1 MVGGWCR
8 GKTSKRSEQTRAPFE
23 WQQIVFENKVRVIA
37 SQPSPWL
44 LRPGT
49 HQPRSSSHPTFFPT
63 SRTSSPPLPS
73 PPAVVANA
81 RHVRGLAR
89 SLEGNYGHPPAEE
102 SLSTPCPL
110 WNSSRGFRGHV
121 MRRGIRGRKLDAV
134 DGGWK
139 RARCARPWRDH
150 RLGIDYTLFGDEFQV
165 YKKFSEEVL
174 FKTRSLVF
182 YRKFTTMERC
192 EILNV
197 VWIFFR
203 YF

>member
-1 MVGGWCR
+1 MTTNCIR
-8 GKTSKRSEQTRAPFE
+8 KQSTRNCEPAFSVAASAWHAPAT
-23 WQQIVFENKVRVIA
+23 V
-37 SQPSPWL
+37 L
-44 LRPGT
+44 LP
-49 HQPRSSSHPTFFPT
+49 PDVFFPT
-63 SRTSSPPLPS
+63 RRTSSLPRPS
-73 PPAVVANA
+73 LPTIVANA

-150 RLGIDYTLFGDEFQV
+150 RLRIDCTFFGDEFQV
-165 YKKFSEEVL
+165 CKCHSEEVL

-192 EILNV
+192 EILKV
-197 VWIFFR
+197 AWIFLDIFN
-203 YF
+203 YYKTSS